1 MIAPADARNRRFVA
15 EVLPYRGAAYNLAR
29 WICRSEVDASDIV
42 QEALTRALRY
52 FGSFRGE
59 DARSW
64 LLSIVR
70 NSAHTWLATQK
81 RPPALDAVE
90 MWQHIENN
98 PASSHQDPEN
108 PLHEVI
114 HQQEANRVRRAIA
127 ELQVD
132 YREVL
137 ILRELEDLSYRD
149 IARIVDCP
157 VGTVMSRLS
166 RARDALSAR
175 LQLEAQHP

>member
-1 MIAPADARNRRFVA
+1 MIAPEDARNRRFVA

-29 WICRSEVDASDIV
+29 WICRSESDASDIV

-52 FGSFRGE
+52 FSSFRGE
-59 DARSW
+59 DARTW

-70 NSAHTWLATQK
+70 NSAHTWLATQ
-81 RPPALDAVE
+81 RRSPPPDGVE
-90 MWQHIENN
+90 MWQPLDVDPLDN
-98 PASSHQDPEN
+98 PAGHGN
-108 PLHEVI
+108 PLRAAI
-114 HQQEANRVRRAIA
+114 QQQEADRVRQAIDD
-127 ELQVD
+127 LQVD
-132 YREVL
+132 FREVL

-175 LQLEAQHP
+175 LRPETTQS